1 MQKRCS
7 DPLNAHFPMQQRFLE
22 HDGQVIV
29 KLKKDKKHR
38 AWRYEN
44 VTVWP
49 EGIGAAACFV
59 LDTGD
64 YHLRVAGYE
73 IDLQSLVEK
82 YSERYAEWIVNNIID
97 GVFSGLR
104 GIKSAILVG
113 GGVTLAERHLRRWY
127 GDKILDPRQ
136 HATTKRIHPVDMN
149 AVGGVRFALMRM
161 KQKELGYGNVVLSE
175 NYSVY
180 SSGCRRACR
189 SPTAVSLLLQ

>member
-1 MQKRCS
+1 MADS
-7 DPLNAHFPMQQRFLE
+7 DLLTGDTVVLDMGVYTLDALKLVDGNFNPEALE
-22 HDGQVIV
+22 HATWEGGGINVHVLQPVLRTIKKQADDFALLTIDDIDAVI
-29 KLKKDKKHR
+29 R
-38 AWRYEN
+38 R
-44 VTVWP
+44 
-49 EGIGAAACFV
+49 G

-82 YSERYAEWIVNNIID
+82 YSERYAEWIANNIID

-113 GGVTLAERHLRRWY
+113 GGVTLAESHLRRWY

-161 KQKELGYGNVVLSE
+161 KQKELG
-175 NYSVY
+175 
-180 SSGCRRACR
+180 
-189 SPTAVSLLLQ
+189 